1 MSLLLLPLKPSLI
14 GFRIRE
20 DMQFGIIYLR
30 SGVHPLSFEQFHALE
45 LVKQSG
51 LESNTLYASFVSD
64 ATGTVKYGFDSSAAS
79 SQGTSG
85 HAPEMFD
92 AALGNPIRLDLLL
105 EKLQTI
111 SEGAFNMILYDLHLS
126 L

>member
-45 LVKQSG
+45 LVKQSR
-51 LESNTLYASFVSD
+51 LKSNTLYATFASD
-64 ATGTVKYGFDSSAAS
+64 ATGTVKYGFDSSVACF
-79 SQGTSG
+79 QETG
-85 HAPEMFD
+85 HAREMFD
-92 AALGNPIRLDLLL
+92 TALGKPVRLDPLL
-105 EKLQTI
+105 EGLQAI
-111 SEGAFNMILYDLHLS
+111 SEGAINMIM
-126 L
+126 